1 MKNFDEIKEILES
14 HKKDL
19 REKYNVKLI
28 GVFGSFA
35 RGEQSETSDIDI
47 LVELEKPMGLKFIH
61 LTYYLEEILGS
72 KVEVVT
78 LNALKQKPRL
88 LESVKEDLIYV

>member
-14 HKKDL
+14 HKNDL

-47 LVELEKPMGLKFIH
+47 LV
-61 LTYYLEEILGS
+61 
-72 KVEVVT
+72 
-78 LNALKQKPRL
+78 
-88 LESVKEDLIYV
+88 